1 MVNAATKKEAARTSS
16 NSSSSSSAV
25 TAAAA
30 ATSVV
35 DEGEMNSL
43 LSQYLPGLANN
54 TATQPTGSCHHS
66 SPSLVLVRVRTILAL
81 WYWVLPAIC

>member
-1 MVNAATKKEAARTSS
+1 MVNAATKKEATRTSS
-16 NSSSSSSAV
+16 NSSSSSAAV
-25 TAAAA
+25 TAA

>member
-1 MVNAATKKEAARTSS
+1 VNAATKKEAARTSS
-16 NSSSSSSAV
+16 NSSSSSAAAV

-35 DEGEMNSL
+35 DEGEMNRL
-43 LSQYLPGLANN
+43 LSQYLPGPANN

-66 SPSLVLVRVRTILAL
+66 SSSLVLVRVRTISAL
-81 WYWVLPAIC
+81 GYWVLPNIR